1 MILFFGTRVSYLNY
15 SKMDMCGAADES
27 VAIHRELKATKI
39 RRTSISS
46 SCILEKSDE
55 DEIQ

>member
-1 MILFFGTRVSYLNY
+1 
-15 SKMDMCGAADES
+15 MDMCGAADES

-46 SCILEKSDE
+46 SNILEKSDE